1 LIARIAMIAKTAR
14 IARLAQGIAV
24 IALLSLI
31 ASAQAPV
38 GVSREL
44 ARERAQR
51 IVDVRYE
58 LAYTLVAAADSTA
71 GEEEIKFR
79 YKPQQLL
86 GNGPLRPT
94 APGPLLLDFRE
105 GTVSKL
111 VVNGKELPVKMENGH
126 IEIPEELLKITKK
139 TESQGEQEARQSTTA
154 TDNLGRPV
162 GAKPGARIPDSPDD
176 NIIKIEFTA
185 PIAAA
190 GKALTRY
197 VDKDDNAE
205 YIYTLFVPMDA
216 SMAFP
221 CFDQPDLKAEFYL
234 RVTAPE
240 DWVVI
245 SNSDVENLYS
255 SEPGKRLTIFERT
268 KPISTY
274 LFAFAAGPF
283 SRVHPARACLTSMS
297 GNRS

>member
-1 LIARIAMIAKTAR
+1 VIARIANIAR
-14 IARLAQGIAV
+14 IARLAQGLAV

-58 LAYTLVAAADSTA
+58 LAYTLVAKADSTA
-71 GEEEIKFR
+71 GEEQIKFR

-94 APGPLLLDFRE
+94 APAPLLLDFRE

-111 VVNGKELPVKMENGH
+111 VVNGKELPVKIENGH
-126 IEIPEELLKITKK
+126 IEIPDDLLKITKD
-139 TESQGEQEARQSTTA
+139 TQSQGQQEARQSTTA

-162 GAKPGARIPDSPDD
+162 GAKPGTRIPDSKDD
-176 NIIKIEFTA
+176 NIIDISFTA

-190 GKALTRY
+190 GKALF
-197 VDKDDNAE
+197 VAPQSAE
-205 YIYTLFVPMDA
+205 PTLE
-216 SMAFP
+216 
-221 CFDQPDLKAEFYL
+221 K
-234 RVTAPE
+234 
-240 DWVVI
+240 
-245 SNSDVENLYS
+245 
-255 SEPGKRLTIFERT
+255 LTEERT
-268 KPISTY
+268 IVGLDAKMTLREWRAGRLKPPS
-274 LFAFAAGPF
+274 
-283 SRVHPARACLTSMS
+283 
-297 GNRS
+297 